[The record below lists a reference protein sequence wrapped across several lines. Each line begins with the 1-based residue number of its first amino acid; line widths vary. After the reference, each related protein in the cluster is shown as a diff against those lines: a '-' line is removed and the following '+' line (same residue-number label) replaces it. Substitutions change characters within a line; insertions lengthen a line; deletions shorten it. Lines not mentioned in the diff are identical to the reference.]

1 VETDAGWVA
10 RLPGP
15 MTAAIV
21 AVPGSFTGS
30 EDRRPFRP
38 GQIAGFT
45 DVSVDDGTL
54 DRIDAALIASFG
66 L

>member
-1 VETDAGWVA
+1 
-10 RLPGP
+10 